1 MSVEPT
7 LFKLAASF
15 FLGGLVSLVTITNP
29 LSKIPLFVSLA
40 ADLDEPAA
48 RREASRAC
56 LYALALLAAC
66 LFAGVAVLETF
77 GISYGA
83 LRVAGGLTVAV
94 IGYRM
99 LFGTTEALFPRPA
112 AAAGAAAAAT
122 GFAFFPLAMPGIA
135 GPGAIAT
142 VIGISTEI
150 AELPSGALRATAYGA
165 TVFSIVATSLLMFVI
180 FRSARLV
187 SRWLGGEG
195 INVVTRLTGFL
206 LVCIGVQFVGSGI
219 RSFVAGA

>member
-1 MSVEPT
+1 MDQT
-7 LFKLAASF
+7 LYKLAASF

-56 LYALALLAAC
+56 GYALALLAAC

-99 LFGTTEALFPRPA
+99 LFGTTEALFPRA
-112 AAAGAAAAAT
+112 TASGAAT

-165 TVFSIVATSLLMFVI
+165 TVFSIVATCLLMFVI
-180 FRSARLV
+180 FRSARMV

>member
-1 MSVEPT
+1 MSVEST
-7 LFKLAASF
+7 LYKLVASF
-15 FLGGLVSLVTITNP
+15 FLGGLLSLVTITNP
-29 LSKIPLFVSLA
+29 LSKIPLFASLA
-40 ADLDEPAA
+40 ADLDEAA
-48 RREASRAC
+48 AKREASRAC
-56 LYALALLAAC
+56 VYALALLTAC

-99 LFGTTEALFPRPA
+99 LFGTTEALFPKPA
-112 AAAGAAAAAT
+112 AAGAAT

-150 AELPSGALRATAYGA
+150 AELPSGALRATAYAA
-165 TVFSIVATSLLMFVI
+165 TVFSILATCLLMYGV
-180 FRSARLV
+180 FRSARVV

-195 INVVTRLTGFL
+195 VNVVSRLTGFL
-206 LVCIGVQFVGSGI
+206 LVCIGVQFVASGI
-219 RSFVAGA
+219 RSFVAGT

>member
-1 MSVEPT
+1 MEPT
-7 LFKLAASF
+7 LYKLATSF
-15 FLGGLVSLVTITNP
+15 LLGGLVSLVTITNP

-40 ADLDEPAA
+40 ADLDEAAA

-56 LYALALLAAC
+56 IYALALLAGC

-99 LFGTTEALFPRPA
+99 LFGTTEALFPRPTSS
-112 AAAGAAAAAT
+112 GTAT

-165 TVFSIVATSLLMFVI
+165 TVFSILATCLLMFGI

-195 INVVTRLTGFL
+195 INVVARLTGFL

-219 RSFVAGA
+219 RSFVAGT

>member
-1 MSVEPT
+1 M
-7 LFKLAASF
+7 LAASY
-15 FLGGLVSLVTITNP
+15 FLGGWLGLATITNP

-40 ADLDEPAA
+40 RDLDETASHREAA
-48 RREASRAC
+48 RAC
-56 LYALALLAAC
+56 VYALALLAAC
-66 LFAGVAVLETF
+66 LFAGVAILETF

-94 IGYRM
+94 IGHRM
-99 LFGTTEALFPRPA
+99 LFGTAESLFPRPP
-112 AAAGAAAAAT
+112 AGSAST
-122 GFAFFPLAMPGIA
+122 GIAFFPLAMPGIA

-150 AELPSGALRATAYGA
+150 AELPSGIVRATAYAA
-165 TVFSIVATSLLMFVI
+165 TVGSILATCLLMFGV
-180 FRSARLV
+180 FRSARPV

-219 RSFVAGA
+219 RSFVAGT

>member
-1 MSVEPT
+1 VDGA
-7 LFKLAASF
+7 LLKLATSYL
-15 FLGGLVSLVTITNP
+15 LGGLLGLVTITNP

-40 ADLDEPAA
+40 SDLDEVAA

-56 LYALALLAAC
+56 LYAIALLAAC

-99 LFGTTEALFPRPA
+99 LFGTADSLFARPA
-112 AAAGAAAAAT
+112 ASSALT

-150 AELPSGALRATAYGA
+150 AELPGGALRATAYAA
-165 TVFSIVATSLLMFVI
+165 TVVSILVTCLMMYAI
-180 FRSARLV
+180 FRSARPV

-206 LVCIGVQFVGSGI
+206 LVCIGVQFIGSGI